1 MRQYLFLV
9 ILFID
14 SFNSANAQHMNRS
27 FDSGYAPLG
36 ALKMYYE
43 IHGKGGIPLVLLH
56 GGGSTIQTTF
66 GQTLDG
72 FADDRQVIA
81 VELQAHGHTADIG
94 RPTSFEQ
101 DADDV
106 AGVLKYLKISKADIF
121 GFSNGGHT
129 ALQIGIRHPDV
140 VGKLVIVS
148 AFYQREGAVPGFFDM
163 FPKAT
168 IADMPQ
174 PYHTAFLAID
184 PDRNHLQTMFE
195 RDKTRMEHFT
205 DFPDA
210 ALRSIS
216 AKTLIV
222 CGTHDVITPEH
233 AIKMSHMIPGAEL
246 LILPGNHGSFL
257 GEIYTAVPGSKMPEL
272 TVGLVKDF
280 LDKK

>member
-1 MRQYLFLV
+1 
-9 ILFID
+9 
-14 SFNSANAQHMNRS
+14 MNKS

-43 IHGKGGIPLVLLH
+43 IHGKGGVPLVLLH

-66 GQTLDG
+66 GQTLG
-72 FADDRQVIA
+72 KFAEDRQVIA

-106 AGVLKYLKISKADIF
+106 AGLLKYLKIAKADIF

-129 ALQIGIRHPDV
+129 AMQIGIRHPDV
-140 VGKLVIVS
+140 VNRLVIVS
-148 AFYQREGAVPGFFDM
+148 AFYQREGAIAGFFEG
-163 FPKAT
+163 FPSAT
-168 IADMPQ
+168 IEVMPK
-174 PYHTAFLAID
+174 PYHTAFLQID
-184 PDRNHLQTMFE
+184 PNKDHLQTMFE

-210 ALRSIS
+210 ALRGIA

-222 CGTHDVITPEH
+222 CGDHDVITPEH
-233 AIKMSHMIPGAEL
+233 AVKMSRMIPGAEL

-257 GEIYTAVPGSKMPEL
+257 GEILTAVPGSKMPEL
-272 TVGLVKDF
+272 TVGMVKEF